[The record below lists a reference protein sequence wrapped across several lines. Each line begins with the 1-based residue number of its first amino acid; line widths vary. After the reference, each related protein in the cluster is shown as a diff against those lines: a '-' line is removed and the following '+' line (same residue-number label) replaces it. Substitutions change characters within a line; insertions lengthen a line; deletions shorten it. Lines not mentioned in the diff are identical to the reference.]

1 MAPTLSYVEASA
13 MSAAASGQPRR
24 RKGSLPPDIGTED
37 ELSVPRDATERI
49 RATPRN
55 EKADEALEKGT
66 KGTPF
71 ENVGDFGTA

>member
-13 MSAAASGQPRR
+13 MSAAASGQPGGG
-24 RKGSLPPDIGTED
+24 KGRCLQISA
-37 ELSVPRDATERI
+37 PRTNCLFRETTERI